1 MTHRLLRSTIMIK
14 TVFTAILYKYRK
26 NIQMESE
33 DEDWDQL
40 DAGSLLKKQGKMDPW
55 AEF

>member
-1 MTHRLLRSTIMIK
+1 MTHRLLKSTIMIK

-26 NIQMESE
+26 KIQMESE

-40 DAGSLLKKQGKMDPW
+40 DAGSLLKQQGKVDPW